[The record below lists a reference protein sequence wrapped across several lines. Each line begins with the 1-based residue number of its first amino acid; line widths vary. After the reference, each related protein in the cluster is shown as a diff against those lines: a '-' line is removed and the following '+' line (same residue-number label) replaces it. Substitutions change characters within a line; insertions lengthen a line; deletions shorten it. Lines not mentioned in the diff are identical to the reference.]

1 MSLRF
6 RYVFLVLAALAF
18 AGCGNSD
25 DDGDATPVSAA
36 AHPFELQDLVVMAD
50 DGTDLGKVTA
60 LVVDDDQDLLV
71 EIEGSAGKSYVARP
85 DQMMIAGDH
94 AMLAEGVS
102 LTSLPAYDPARHHPF
117 GSRVEP

>member
-6 RYVFLVLAALAF
+6 RYVFLVVAALAF

-25 DDGDATPVSAA
+25 DSDDAAPVSAA
-36 AHPFELQDLVVMAD
+36 THPFELQDLDVKAA
-50 DGTDLGKVTA
+50 DGTTLGRVTA

-71 EIEGSAGKSYVARP
+71 KIDGADGKAWVATP

-94 AMLAEGVS
+94 AMLAKGVTLDS
-102 LTSLPAYDPARHHPF
+102 LLAYDPARHHPF